1 MSRLLTLATVLA
13 ASLMLLP
20 APAAEDKKD
29 DGFKSI
35 MPDKDL
41 KGWKTHEGDKARW
54 KVQDGV
60 LVGEGPVGHLYTER
74 DDYENFIWRAEAK
87 ISDKGNSGMMF
98 RCKFTKGFPPGYE
111 AQINATH
118 GDPIRTGSLYP
129 AFNRKLS
136 REEQKKILV
145 LEQLHKPDEWFTQ
158 EVIAEGNH
166 IIIKVNGKTTV
177 DFVDEN
183 NTYTKGHFAI
193 QQHDPGTVIQVR
205 KIEVIELPSKKDTR

>member
-35 MPDKDL
+35 MPDKNL

-54 KVQDGV
+54 KVEDGV
-60 LVGEGPVGHLYTER
+60 LIGEGPVGHLYTDR
-74 DDYENFIWRAEAK
+74 DDYENFIWRCEAK

-98 RCKFTKGFPPGYE
+98 RCKFAKGFPPGYE

-118 GDPIRTGSLYP
+118 GDKIRTGSLYP
-129 AFNRKLS
+129 AGWAGYLKD
-136 REEQKKILV
+136 KKPILV
-145 LEQLHKPDEWFTQ
+145 FDMLHKPDEWFTQ
-158 EVIAEGNH
+158 EVIADGNH

-177 DFVDEN
+177 DFVDEKN
-183 NTYTKGHFAI
+183 SFTKGHLAI
-193 QQHDPGTVIQVR
+193 QQHNDGSVISVR
-205 KIEVIELPSKKDTR
+205 KMEIKELPPTKK